1 MGRKIKRLEVLSR
14 AEGYRERQPASEES
28 GRQEVLEGRSPAFLG
43 EVKVPGSSEVG
54 KGSGLKGTFL
64 PQLVLVTGE

>member
-43 EVKVPGSSEVG
+43 EVKVPGSQRLGRVP
-54 KGSGLKGTFL
+54 GSRELFFL
-64 PQLVLVTGE
+64 N